1 VNCREV
7 EARLGAYLDGEL
19 DAAEKAAVAA
29 HLKGCAGCAASLD
42 RLRAVRMAVRNEL
55 ATYRAPDTL
64 RMRVRDAVRDA
75 APAVSPL
82 RAPLWNWLAV
92 AAAVVVTVIG
102 TWKVASDRAAN
113 AALTDELLAAHVR
126 SLLPGHLT
134 DVPSSDQHTVK
145 PWFNGRLDFSPP
157 VADEAAEGFPL
168 VGGRL
173 DYVGGRLVAAL
184 VYARRLHR
192 INVFAWPGPA
202 APLSGGASR
211 AERNGYHLVR
221 WAEAGMVF
229 WAVSDLNPAELDDF
243 VRLLARA
250 DSSGASP

>member
-1 VNCREV
+1 MNCRET

-19 DAAEKAAVAA
+19 DVAERTAVAA
-29 HLKGCAGCAASLD
+29 HLKGCAACAAALD

-64 RMRVRDAVRDA
+64 RMRVRDAVREA
-75 APAVSPL
+75 APGVSRL
-82 RAPLWNWLAV
+82 RTPLWNWLAV
-92 AAAVVVTVIG
+92 AAVVVVTVIG
-102 TWKVASDRAAN
+102 TWKVASDRAAR

-145 PWFNGRLDFSPP
+145 PWFNGKLDFSPP
-157 VADEAAEGFPL
+157 VADEAGEGYPL

-173 DYVGGRLVAAL
+173 DYVGNRLVAAL

-192 INVFAWPGPA
+192 INVFVWPGPA
-202 APLSGGASR
+202 APLGGETST

-221 WAEAGMVF
+221 WAESGMVF
-229 WAVSDLNPAELDDF
+229 WAVSDLDPSELNDF

-250 DSSGASP
+250 DSSAASP